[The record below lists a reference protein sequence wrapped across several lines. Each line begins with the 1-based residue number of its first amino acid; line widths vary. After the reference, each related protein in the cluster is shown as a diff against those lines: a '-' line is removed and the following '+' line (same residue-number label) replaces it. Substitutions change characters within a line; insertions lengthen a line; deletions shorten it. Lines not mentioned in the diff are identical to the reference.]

1 MDADFERP
9 HQPLN
14 KNPPIHYTV
23 YMRAVDIIMNKR
35 DGKELTREEIQFLVG
50 AYVDGS
56 VPDYQV
62 SAWLMAVYFQGMTAA
77 ETAALTEVMLHSG
90 AVMDLS
96 GVPGPL
102 VDKHSTGGVGD
113 KTSLILAPLAAS
125 LSIRDPMMSGRA
137 LGHTGGTLD
146 KLDAI
151 PGYRT
156 LLSTEEFKQI
166 LLTDGFAMTG
176 QTADIVPA
184 DRLLYALRDVSAT
197 VESIPLIT
205 ASILSKKVAEG
216 ADALVLDVKYGS
228 GAFMKNPADAEKLAR
243 SLVDTGGAMGKKI
256 IALLTDMDE
265 PLGKMTGNF
274 LEVEECYECLDPQGA
289 PELSADLMELT
300 LELAARMAVLGGKA
314 VTAAEGRSLCENTI
328 ASGKPRELFLT
339 NIKSQGGDV
348 DKFLSLLGNYR
359 SPYRAEIRAAQDGYI
374 SRIDAWKTG
383 HAGIG
388 LGVGRNR
395 TEDPVSPTA
404 GIEFHRK
411 RGDKVRRGEPVMS
424 VWGKDRASLDA
435 ALPQLAAAVEYAQ
448 DRPAERKL
456 ILKEIR

>member
-1 MDADFERP
+1 
-9 HQPLN
+9 
-14 KNPPIHYTV
+14 
-23 YMRAVDIIMNKR
+23 MRAVDIIMKKR
-35 DGKELTREEIQFLVG
+35 AGKELSNEEIKFLIG
-50 AYVDGS
+50 GYVEGS
-56 VPDYQV
+56 IPDYQV
-62 SAWLMAVYFQGMTAA
+62 SAWAMAVFFQGMTAA
-77 ETAALTEVMLHSG
+77 ETASLTGVMLHSG

-125 LSIRDPMMSGRA
+125 LGIRDPMMSGRA

-151 PGYRT
+151 PGYCT
-156 LLSTEEFKQI
+156 QLSPEEFKQI
-166 LLTDGFAMTG
+166 LLKDGFAMTG
-176 QTADIVPA
+176 QTKDIVPA
-184 DRLLYALRDVSAT
+184 DRLLYALRDVSGT

-216 ADALVLDVKYGS
+216 ADALVLDVKYGC
-228 GAFMKNPADAEKLAR
+228 GAFMKNPDDAEKLAR
-243 SLVDTGGAMGKKI
+243 SMVDTGTAMGKKL

-265 PLGKMTGNF
+265 PLGKMVGNF
-274 LEVEECYECLDPQGA
+274 LEAEECYECLDPQGA
-289 PELSADLMELT
+289 PELSADLMEVT
-300 LELAARMAVLGGKA
+300 LELTARMAMLGGKA
-314 VTAAEGRSLCENTI
+314 ANAKEGRALCEK
-328 ASGKPRELFLT
+328 ALAGGRPRELFLA

-348 DKFLSLLGNYR
+348 DKFLSMLGKYR
-359 SPYRAEIRAAQDGYI
+359 SGYSAVITAAQDACI

-383 HAGIG
+383 HAGVG

-411 RGDKVRRGEPVMS
+411 RGDRVRQGEPVMT
-424 VWGKDRASLDA
+424 VWAKDQASLDA
-435 ALPQLAAAVEYAQ
+435 ALPQLAEAVEYSDAE
-448 DRPAERKL
+448 PAERKL
-456 ILKEIR
+456 ILKEIQ